1 MGWMWND
8 RHPCRCYMLLF
19 IHPSGLWRLWWDN
32 ANKKIIF
39 TSNHSVH
46 WCNRSV
52 GIFNDVGCRVT
63 SLGDFG
69 DYIWL
74 QTI

>member
-1 MGWMWND
+1 MF
-8 RHPCRCYMLLF
+8 LF
-19 IHPSGLWRLWWDN
+19 LYSYRLWRLWWN
-32 ANKKIIF
+32 NVMPNNGF
-39 TSNHSVH
+39 TWHHSVH